1 MVVLT
6 QTIVNEYCSI
16 LGISRENLK
25 EFVIPNSVT
34 KINDNAFDGCSALT
48 SVTIPDSVTEIGG
61 AAFFF
66 CSSLTSINI
75 PDSVT
80 TIGEYAFSNCYS
92 LKTVTFSNNITE
104 INDAAFFRCTS
115 LESIILPNGITKI
128 GDGAFQSCT
137 ALTSIII
144 PDSVT
149 KIEFSAFLNSSL
161 LRKIVCSNPAL
172 FTNMN
177 IEDKDQIEFIS
188 TTDYFND
195 NLLNTIQDSGFN
207 SYHVS
212 SKELNLIIK
221 LHQEDFHPNWNSI
234 VTTFNERSMDQIR
247 SILNYFNKTN
257 CMPNT
262 ENSIFFKIT
271 GKVPATINDISIFLN
286 PIDYTNLS
294 MSSDNVILRTK
305 LKIQEHDSA
314 PELEEEH
321 RSAACCS
328 MQ

>member
-195 NLLNTIQDSGFN
+195 NYQDLLSTIESSGLNIDSLSN
-207 SYHVS
+207 
-212 SKELNLIIK
+212 KELNL
-221 LHQEDFHPNWNSI
+221 LMRLDQEDYLPKWETI
-234 VTTFNERSMDQIR
+234 ATTFNERSIDQIH
-247 SILNYFNKTN
+247 SILHYFNKTS
-257 CMPNT
+257 CMPDT
-262 ENSIFFKIT
+262 ENSILLQKKDEDPIT
-271 GKVPATINDISIFLN
+271 LDGISMFLN
-286 PIDYTNLS
+286 PKDHANLS
-294 MSSDNVILRTK
+294 MTAKKVILK
-305 LKIQEHDSA
+305 PQEQEHEGTSF
-314 PELEEEH
+314 
-321 RSAACCS
+321 CS
-328 MQ
+328 IQ